1 VDLPAP
7 ALSEYAEPSTPWR
20 KAAIATAAIAAV
32 ELALL
37 VVIVLAFVAKPFA
50 ADSQDGLARAEPAG
64 EAAAAEGVAKASPPR
79 AALPRSETTVLVLNG
94 NGVPG
99 AAAAAAKEVRR
110 LDYPTPRVG
119 DASRRDFLRTIVMYR
134 DDFEGEAVRLAR
146 DLGLT
151 ASRAVPLDGM
161 RANALQGAELVLVV
175 GG

>member
-1 VDLPAP
+1 
-7 ALSEYAEPSTPWR
+7 
-20 KAAIATAAIAAV
+20 
-32 ELALL
+32 
-37 VVIVLAFVAKPFA
+37 
-50 ADSQDGLARAEPAG
+50 
-64 EAAAAEGVAKASPPR
+64 
-79 AALPRSETTVLVLNG
+79 VLVLNG

-146 DLGLT
+146 DLGLA